1 MTITVPKLK
10 NHNPVLVAPKIP
22 FHPVRS
28 PESWNWQEYLRLL
41 EIRYND
47 WINTNNVVDEMKM
60 ADVNYLMQDL
70 YPGPYR
76 VVETTVGFELVFHD
90 PKEQTFWLLRWS

>member
-1 MTITVPKLK
+1 MNITIPKLK
-10 NHNPVLVAPKIP
+10 NHKPVLVAPAIP

-28 PESWNWQEYLRLL
+28 PKSWNWQDYLRLL
-41 EIRYND
+41 EIRYEK
-47 WINTNNVVDEMKM
+47 WINTNNVDRVLM

-76 VVETTVGFELVFHD
+76 VVETTSGFELKFDD
-90 PKEQTFWLLRWS
+90 PAEQTFWLLRWS

>member
-22 FHPVRS
+22 SHPIRS
-28 PESWNWQEYLRLL
+28 PKHWTWQDYLRQL
-41 EIRYND
+41 EIRYNK
-47 WINTNNVVDEMKM
+47 WINTNNVDRVIM
-60 ADVNYLMQDL
+60 ADVNYIMQDL

-76 VVETTVGFELVFHD
+76 VVLTTVGFELEFHD
-90 PKEQTFWLLRWS
+90 PGEQTFWILKNS